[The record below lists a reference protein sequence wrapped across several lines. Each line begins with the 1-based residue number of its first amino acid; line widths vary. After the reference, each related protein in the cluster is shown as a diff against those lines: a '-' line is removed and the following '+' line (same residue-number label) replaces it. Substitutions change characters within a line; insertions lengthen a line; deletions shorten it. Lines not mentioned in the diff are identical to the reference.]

1 MLAIMPML
9 GWTSHLAHVMQLQAQ
24 NVHNI
29 TQTVYGHQQ
38 DVFGHTRN
46 ILDGQMGSHG
56 KKKKNNKCGLG
67 NSQALPGLF
76 LSYGGDE
83 ITSNDHVA

>member
-1 MLAIMPML
+1 MGINKMCL
-9 GWTSHLAHVMQLQAQ
+9 GTLETSWMGKWAVME
-24 NVHNI
+24 
-29 TQTVYGHQQ
+29 
-38 DVFGHTRN
+38 
-46 ILDGQMGSHG
+46 
-56 KKKKNNKCGLG
+56 KKNNNKCGLG